1 MAEQVKEEWI
11 INNRNIFG
19 LPQDINLSLSS
30 IQFEI
35 LDQIEDKKINSIS
48 DYLGAEIDITNELFL
63 TQSLTIKV
71 IFKDFLGIDNFH
83 QLGANSLNCHMILLY
98 LQLTLFNE
106 YYSESHKNILPFS
119 EYQSQ
124 YNKLLENYLSS
135 NIDTDEQDF
144 IKTELTLCE
153 NLITELDKPI
163 YNVISPLNKIL
174 DKPCEFKKNLINSID
189 KRKKHLKQKE
199 NELVPKI
206 KALFKFIE
214 FLHSNI
220 DSFKKYDE
228 VINELH
234 LLDKER
240 QKVTPRKNF
249 ADKLKYDE
257 VQAKIEDKFKVIQE
271 NIIKLIQAK
280 ATELN
285 ICNLNKTE
293 TLWNWNISEI
303 SNLKENFSKKDL
315 PEIFRHKRK
324 YLEYR
329 TKTNCTYFQDFF
341 FNDLDEILKELFD
354 YFKETKQNEF
364 EHFEAKSLQV
374 NSFEEAIKEIQKG
387 HTKFTLPN
395 AFLSNPSNIQQPKNE
410 APPQPIKTKADILKE
425 NLQKGGFY
433 NLEKVQALT
442 EPNQN
447 ELINLISENMA
458 YSIAM
463 FDYLGFCDFLD
474 NEKGTKYKANHY
486 LSRLYNE
493 NAKDGT
499 QAKHYR
505 NSLINNKK
513 RYTSYLHKEKVIKD
527 YEKLK

>member
-1 MAEQVKEEWI
+1 MKYNTVKLIFHYEEI
-11 INNRNIFG
+11 KMS
-19 LPQDINLSLSS
+19 NLYKSASLGY
-30 IQFEI
+30 IGNLKQ
-35 LDQIEDKKINSIS
+35 DKKEYKIYSVWVKTLLFWDNNKFIDKKQTITLNTHGYRQSFINGYEKGQQHFIDKYENNKFATHETIVDNIMHLHKKVSTELLTDQLVIS
-48 DYLGAEIDITNELFL
+48 DKVFNIYGYHSGIYTEMLRFEEINKGLFNL
-63 TQSLTIKV
+63 NFDTLRQSTIKP
-71 IFKDFLGIDNFH
+71 KPK
-83 QLGANSLNCHMILLY
+83 LNEIP
-98 LQLTLFNE
+98 T
-106 YYSESHKNILPFS
+106 K
-119 EYQSQ
+119 
-124 YNKLLENYLSS
+124 
-135 NIDTDEQDF
+135 
-144 IKTELTLCE
+144 
-153 NLITELDKPI
+153 
-163 YNVISPLNKIL
+163 V
-174 DKPCEFKKNLINSID
+174 
-189 KRKKHLKQKE
+189 
-199 NELVPKI
+199 

-214 FLHSNI
+214 YLHSNI

-387 HTKFTLPN
+387 HSKFTLPN
-395 AFLSNPSNIQQPKNE
+395 NFLSNRSNIQQPKNE
-410 APPQPIKTKADILKE
+410 PLSPQPMSIEENRTNKKINELFEVMDNKGYKYAFMTEQDYNTFTDILTNFFELKEYKLPKVPIQLKRNCKTKLAATLGKIHSELSNVDKFSGDTDYFNIIKCLSHYSTLSNDELYK
-425 NLQKGGFY
+425 
-433 NLEKVQALT
+433 ALT
-442 EPNQN
+442 R
-447 ELINLISENMA
+447 
-458 YSIAM
+458 
-463 FDYLGFCDFLD
+463 
-474 NEKGTKYKANHY
+474 
-486 LSRLYNE
+486 SR
-493 NAKDGT
+493 
-499 QAKHYR
+499 
-505 NSLINNKK
+505 
-513 RYTSYLHKEKVIKD
+513 KD
-527 YEKLK
+527 Y